1 MSFASFIDMIM
12 VVVKFFLQVQNM
24 SLSTPSSS
32 ASASASSAQW
42 WIEFINEWRDLLTF
56 VMPNVGTKRA
66 LFNLK
71 IQTIPQCKL
80 LLDAIEISTTTN
92 TNAKNN
98 RNATLELINKH
109 KSLSSLSN
117 NNNTSNSNNDW
128 QSKGFDWQE
137 PGIGKFLFMNF
148 GFIFVSCVLIA
159 LIEMNV
165 FDWMWSQLFNKL
177 SKIFSCFKRKQQRLD
192 QDIQLVISDF
202 IF

>member
-1 MSFASFIDMIM
+1 MIM

-24 SLSTPSSS
+24 SLPT
-32 ASASASSAQW
+32 ASASSSSAQW

-56 VMPNVGTKRA
+56 LMPNVGAKRA

-80 LLDAIEISTTTN
+80 LLDVIEISTSAATN
-92 TNAKNN
+92 TNANTNANN

-109 KSLSSLSN
+109 KSLSS
-117 NNNTSNSNNDW
+117 NTNTNGTTSNDW

-148 GFIFVSCVLIA
+148 TFILVSSFLIA

-165 FDWMWSQLFNKL
+165 FDWLWSQLFKKM
-177 SKIFSCFKRKQQRLD
+177 SFSFFKRKQQQQQQRPD
-192 QDIQLVISDF
+192 QLVSEILYW
-202 IF
+202 

>member
-24 SLSTPSSS
+24 SLPTSS
-32 ASASASSAQW
+32 ASSSAQW

-56 VMPNVGTKRA
+56 LMPNVGAKRA

-80 LLDAIEISTTTN
+80 LLDAIEISTSATTN
-92 TNAKNN
+92 TNN

-109 KSLSSLSN
+109 KSLSSNTNTN
-117 NNNTSNSNNDW
+117 NGTTSNDW

-148 GFIFVSCVLIA
+148 TFILVSCLLIA

-165 FDWMWSQLFNKL
+165 FDWLWSQLFKKM
-177 SKIFSCFKRKQQRLD
+177 SFSFFKRKQQ
-192 QDIQLVISDF
+192 QQQQSIQMVSEILYW
-202 IF
+202 